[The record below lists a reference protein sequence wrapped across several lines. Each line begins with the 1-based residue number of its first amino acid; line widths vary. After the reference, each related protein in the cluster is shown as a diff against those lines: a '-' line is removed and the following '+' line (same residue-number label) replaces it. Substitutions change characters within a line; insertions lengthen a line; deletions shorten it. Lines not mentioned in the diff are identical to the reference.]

1 MIIKKE
7 CVNHTSCNG
16 VYEDAPPQRCGAFFR
31 LEENTNVGIPRVDVM
46 KDDERGKENCH

>member
-16 VYEDAPPQRCGAFFR
+16 LYEDAPPERGGAFFR
-31 LEENTNVGIPRVDVM
+31 LEENKNVDIPRVDEIKV
-46 KDDERGKENCH
+46 DERGKENCH